1 VEAIEFDRLAGSLAS
16 MLNFS
21 VVETI
26 QMLKRR
32 RIHFENVV
40 AGLAT
45 LDDCEIAICT
55 ELSAFQVGRSEAA
68 DFGQRSPGLSS
79 FSPSDGAGLIIKQL
93 DTALT
98 SLRDCMFDDI
108 GGERIISDVFEAKAR
123 KAIEQVDPRLFSVP
137 LLSRIQPRSDVAAQ
151 SEFLVSVAEDHRLSK
166 FKPHHQLRRHS
177 QLPLVDTTSCISA
190 CIPGWPAPQA
200 SDTLPIAASKSAL
213 PSFLRALESAEECV
227 YGARRHEGSTWMQKH
242 KRSAPTK

>member
-1 VEAIEFDRLAGSLAS
+1 

-45 LDDCEIAICT
+45 LDDCEFAICT
-55 ELSAFQVGRSEAA
+55 ELSAFQVGRSDAA
-68 DFGQRSPGLSS
+68 DFGQRSS
-79 FSPSDGAGLIIKQL
+79 FSPSDGASWIIKQL
-93 DTALT
+93 DAALA

-108 GGERIISDVFEAKAR
+108 PVGGESIISDVFEAKAR
-123 KAIEQVDPRLFSVP
+123 KAVEQVDPRLFSVP

-166 FKPHHQLRRHS
+166 FKPHHQLRRHP

-190 CIPGWPAPQA
+190 CIPGWPASQS
-200 SDTLPIAASKSAL
+200 SDTLPTAASKSTL

-227 YGARRHEGSTWMQKH
+227 YGARRHEVSTWMQKQ
-242 KRSAPTK
+242 KSSASTK